1 MAKKRKWYT
10 AEEAAEMIQHD
21 TMEDSIENVLCTI
34 VQTDEQF
41 DQQLLQDVA
50 NKIVNRDQIID
61 QVDFEVTDALNGR
74 TKGSPDAWKQNV
86 AKKRRALGEEYFG
99 KKYVNGQWIYVAKP
113 ARKMRQLCARET
125 CKNSNK
131 RHCDEFTDEDCKT
144 IFQSYWSAGD
154 KRMQCTFTQSLVDVV
169 PKQASQGNNRRQFSR
184 IFHLKRN
191 GLSWEV
197 CKDMFLNT
205 LSISGQKLQT
215 VLEMDNEN
223 IGITVDVIKSRNP
236 RPSKGFRWAEEDQAF
251 LKEFFEKIPKAPGH
265 YCRKDSSKI
274 YLSSA
279 VHTITKLHQVYKARC
294 GAFGKRHFAIT
305 KFKEYFDNNNFSL
318 FKRKKDMCNICIT
331 KNVILASLISRNI
344 KI

>member
-1 MAKKRKWYT
+1 MY
-10 AEEAAEMIQHD
+10 
-21 TMEDSIENVLCTI
+21 
-34 VQTDEQF
+34 EQF

-86 AKKRRALGEEYFG
+86 AKKRRALGGEYFG
-99 KKYVNGQWIYVAKP
+99 QKYVNGQWISVAKP

-144 IFQSYWSAGD
+144 FFQSYWSAGE
-154 KRMQCTFTQSLVDVV
+154 KRMQCTFIQSLVDVV

-191 GLSWEV
+191 GLSLEV

-215 VLEMDNEN
+215 VLKMDNEN

-236 RPSKGFRWAEEDQAF
+236 RPSKGFRCAE
-251 LKEFFEKIPKAPGH
+251 GH

-318 FKRKKDMCNICIT
+318 LNVRRTCVTFVLVT
-331 KNVILASLISRNI
+331 KNVILVSLISRNI